1 MSQEITVSSKFENG
15 WINTIISTNNGKKM
29 DITTYAPKP
38 IYGGSVIETL
48 TRENISFNKKGFI
61 TFSDDT
67 GPRLDTEVFKG
78 DSITIY
84 ETVRNVYPV
93 SPTDLETSIKVMKI
107 THEVHAMLVRSYLEK
122 TQDKMRSMFGDLE
135 FYQKP
140 KKRNKHIDDIY
151 LGSF

>member
-1 MSQEITVSSKFENG
+1 MSQEITVNSKFENG

-48 TRENISFNKKGFI
+48 TKENISFNKKGFI
-61 TFSDDT
+61 IFSDGT

-78 DSITIY
+78 DSITIIG
-84 ETVRNVYPV
+84 TVRNVYPV
-93 SPTDLETSIKVMKI
+93 SPTDLETSIKVMET
-107 THEVHAMLVRSYLEK
+107 THEVHVRLVRSYLEEN
-122 TQDKMRSMFGDLE
+122 QDKMRSMFGDLR
-135 FYQKP
+135 FFP
-140 KKRNKHIDDIY
+140 KTKRNKHIDDGIY